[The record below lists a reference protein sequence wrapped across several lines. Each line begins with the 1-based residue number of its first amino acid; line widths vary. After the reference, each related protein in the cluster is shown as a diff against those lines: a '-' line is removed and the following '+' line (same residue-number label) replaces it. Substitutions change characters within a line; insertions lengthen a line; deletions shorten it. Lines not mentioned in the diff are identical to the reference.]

1 MTRGRL
7 DSIGLKNGGEQRC
20 AAYPARVA
28 FTKISTFLGG
38 VATLIKLEFTRIRG
52 SRACQEL
59 ADELEFQYVVGDI

>member
-7 DSIGLKNGGEQRC
+7 GSIGFKMEGGERRC

-28 FTKISTFLGG
+28 LQKFPHFWVVG
-38 VATLIKLEFTRIRG
+38 VASLMQLEFTRIRG

-59 ADELEFQYVVGDI
+59 AVELKF